1 MSIAVPA
8 KAPASKQES
17 YLQTCK
23 GCQHEFRAPAKL
35 VGKDVPCPYC
45 RRTITIVGPAPVA
58 NEDKLVGKEIGGCRL
73 LKRLGA
79 GAMGVVYAAEQVS
92 MGRQVAIKMLSSKA
106 SADPEV
112 VQRFQREAKLCAS
125 IRHPHVVAV
134 YDCGMEKGVHYLIM
148 EWVDGCSFA
157 GLIEENFH
165 LPWRDGAAYVIQIAR
180 ALEHAHGQGIIHR
193 DIKPAN
199 VLIDSSGVAKLA
211 DLGLAKQIDAEG
223 DANGLTMQGVAMGSP
238 AYMPP
243 EQIRSARDA
252 TPISDLY
259 ALGAS
264 FYQAITG
271 KLPFDGRSATEVM
284 TKVLRETAPRVETI
298 IADIPPGI
306 SWFIDK
312 ALSKD
317 PKDRCQSAAEFIA
330 ELEIILAAPTKIP
343 AKGAKAKAGA
353 KPGSGTSLAANRA
366 ESALPPTN
374 LPLIIGGVVGA
385 LVIIGGLAWLL
396 VKH

>member
-1 MSIAVPA
+1 MSTAAPQ
-8 KAPASKQES
+8 APAVKQAPAAKQES

-23 GCQHEFRAPAKL
+23 SCQHEFRAPAKL

-45 RRTITIVGPAPVA
+45 RKVMVIVGPAQA
-58 NEDKLVGKEIGGCRL
+58 TNEDKLVGREIGGCRL
-73 LKRLGA
+73 MKRLGA
-79 GAMGVVYAAEQVS
+79 GAMGVVYAAEQTS

-125 IRHPHVVAV
+125 IRHPNVVAV
-134 YDCGMEKGVHYLIM
+134 YDCGQEKGVHFLTM

-157 GLIEENFH
+157 GLIEEHFH
-165 LPWRDGAAYVIQIAR
+165 LTWRDGAAYVLQIAR

-199 VLIDSSGVAKLA
+199 VLIDGAGQAKLA

-252 TPISDLY
+252 TPVSDLY
-259 ALGAS
+259 ALGAT
-264 FYQAITG
+264 FYQAVTG

-284 TKVLRETAPRVETI
+284 TKVLRETAPPVESLV
-298 IADIPPGI
+298 ADIPPGI
-306 SWFIDK
+306 SWFI
-312 ALSKD
+312 ARTLSKD
-317 PKDRCQSAAEFIA
+317 PKDRPQSATIFIA
-330 ELEIILAAPTKIP
+330 ELESILAAPNKIP
-343 AKGAKAKAGA
+343 GKGGVKAG
-353 KPGSGTSLAANRA
+353 KSGGSAGGSKT
-366 ESALPPTN
+366 
-374 LPLIIGGVVGA
+374 PLLIAGAVGA
-385 LVIIGGLAWLL
+385 AAVIGGLVWLL
-396 VKH
+396 LK